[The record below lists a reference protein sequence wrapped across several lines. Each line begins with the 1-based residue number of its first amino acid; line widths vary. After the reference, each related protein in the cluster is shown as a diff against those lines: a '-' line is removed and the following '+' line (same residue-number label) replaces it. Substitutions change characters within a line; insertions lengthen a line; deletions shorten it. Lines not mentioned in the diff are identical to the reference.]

1 MWRHVNMKRSV
12 MGPDLRKGLVFCL
25 KALFLSK
32 NNQEKKK
39 KNEEKNV
46 IFKVFIFWR
55 YSKALK
61 KEKTEKHVDSV
72 KSFASSQKIT
82 GFLSSWNSSV
92 IVEKVTKL

>member
-1 MWRHVNMKRSV
+1 MKRSV

-46 IFKVFIFWR
+46 IFKVFIF
-55 YSKALK
+55 
-61 KEKTEKHVDSV
+61 
-72 KSFASSQKIT
+72 
-82 GFLSSWNSSV
+82 
-92 IVEKVTKL
+92 

>member
-1 MWRHVNMKRSV
+1 MWRYVKKKRSV
-12 MGPDLRKGLVFCL
+12 MGPDLRKGLVFRL
-25 KALFLSK
+25 KELFLSR